1 MKDISNLHKFKDL
14 PNILTNFESFE
25 DNNKDNNENVINNK
39 NQLFGKIYPPFDLV
53 KKVLCLLINY
63 EFDDLY
69 YEFTKKNVTE
79 KKIIEKINPY
89 INDLKKY
96 YLKCKHSKY
105 LENIDEKKY
114 ITILRQILK
123 PYNFLIKSYEKYNN
137 GEKYLLYIISKNK
150 EEKKIKKINSV
161 ISFD

>member
-1 MKDISNLHKFKDL
+1 MKDISILNKFKDL
-14 PNILTNFESFE
+14 PDILINFESFESFE
-25 DNNKDNNENVINNK
+25 DNNEDNNEYNINNK
-39 NQLFGKIYPPFDLV
+39 NQLFGKIYPPFDLI
-53 KKVLCLLINY
+53 KKILSLLINY

-69 YEFTKKNVTE
+69 YEFT
-79 KKIIEKINPY
+79 
-89 INDLKKY
+89 KY

-123 PYNFLIKSYEKYNN
+123 PYNFLIKSCEKYNN

-150 EEKKIKKINSV
+150 DEKKIKKINSV

>member
-1 MKDISNLHKFKDL
+1 MKDISNLNKFKDL
-14 PNILTNFESFE
+14 PDILTNFESFE
-25 DNNKDNNENVINNK
+25 NNNEDNMINNN
-39 NQLFGKIYPPFDLV
+39 NQLFGKIYPSFDLV
-53 KKVLCLLINY
+53 KKILSLLINY

-69 YEFTKKNVTE
+69 YEFTKKNITE

>member
-1 MKDISNLHKFKDL
+1 MKDISNLNKFKDL
-14 PNILTNFESFE
+14 PDILTNFESFE
-25 DNNKDNNENVINNK
+25 NNNQDNMINNN
-39 NQLFGKIYPPFDLV
+39 NQLFGKIYPSFDLV
-53 KKVLCLLINY
+53 KKILGLLINY

-69 YEFTKKNVTE
+69 YEFTKKNITE

>member
-1 MKDISNLHKFKDL
+1 MKDISNLNKFKDL
-14 PNILTNFESFE
+14 PDILTNFESFE
-25 DNNKDNNENVINNK
+25 HNNEDNIINNK
-39 NQLFGKIYPPFDLV
+39 NQLFGKIYPSFDLV
-53 KKVLCLLINY
+53 KKILGLLINY

-69 YEFTKKNVTE
+69 YEFTKKNITE

-89 INDLKKY
+89 IDDLKKY

-150 EEKKIKKINSV
+150 DEKKIKKINSV

>member
-1 MKDISNLHKFKDL
+1 MKDISNLNKFKDL
-14 PNILTNFESFE
+14 PDILTNFESFE
-25 DNNKDNNENVINNK
+25 NNNEDNMINNN
-39 NQLFGKIYPPFDLV
+39 NQLFGKIYPSFDLV
-53 KKVLCLLINY
+53 KKILGLLINY

-69 YEFTKKNVTE
+69 YEFTKKNITE